1 MPLMIVLT
9 EMLAQ
14 EEAYR
19 FAELIHEEDVRNS
32 VKLLLAILGK
42 PIEL

>member
-1 MPLMIVLT
+1 MNSYALT

-19 FAELIHEEDVRNS
+19 FADLIHGDDVQNS
-32 VKLLLAILGK
+32 VKLLLVILSK